1 MDPVATLLRASVHQ
15 FIGRLGRDPETQ
27 FLDSGK
33 CVTNVNI
40 GVNHLSDRERS
51 DWIKLEVW
59 GEQGQA
65 FADQCRKGELVHV
78 IGRVKTDR
86 WTNRNTGE
94 EQMMLCCR
102 VEQWKLLPA
111 AGAGQ
116 TPAPAASAAPA
127 AVAPAA
133 PAAPSQLPPHLAAAG
148 WAPNPANGT
157 VAAPQAMPQS
167 DIPF

>member
-1 MDPVATLLRASVHQ
+1 MNDPIATLLRASVHQ
-15 FIGRLGRDPETQ
+15 FIGRLGRDPETR
-27 FLDSGK
+27 FLDNGK
-33 CVTNVNI
+33 SVTNVNI
-40 GVNHLSDRERS
+40 GVNHLADRDQS

-102 VEQWKLLPA
+102 VEQWKLIPT
-111 AGAGQ
+111 AGA
-116 TPAPAASAAPA
+116 P
-127 AVAPAA
+127 APAA
-133 PAAPSQLPPHLAAAG
+133 PAAPAAAQPAHLAAAG

-157 VAAPQAMPQS
+157 VAAQGVWNSPQQAQAP
-167 DIPF
+167 DHDGIPF